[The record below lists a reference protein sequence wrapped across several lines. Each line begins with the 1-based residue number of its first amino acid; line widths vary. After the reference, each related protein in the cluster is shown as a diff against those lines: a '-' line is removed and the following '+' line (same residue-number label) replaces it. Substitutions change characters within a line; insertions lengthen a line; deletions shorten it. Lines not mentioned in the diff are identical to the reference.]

1 MNAGRFF
8 RAFILFALFTASLA
22 TKAQVAAQFSATP
35 VSGCS
40 PLIVRFTDESQGS
53 PNQWRWDLGNG
64 TISFLQNPSA
74 TYFSPGKYTVKLVVR
89 NASSEDSVI
98 KTDYIEVFA
107 NPTIDF
113 SASSTSGCYPLPVN
127 FTDMTVP
134 RSGTITSWLWDFGD
148 GNTST
153 QQNPSHVYTTAR
165 NFNVTLQVRNSNG
178 CVSTLTKT
186 SLIQISTGVLAQFT
200 NDNPETCKAPV
211 TINFQNQSTGTGVIN
226 YSWDFGDGSTSDLIN
241 PFHTYSTN
249 GTYTV
254 KLVLTNANGCSDTL
268 IKNNAVTVGSVEAK
282 FTTPQTICQGANMQ
296 FTNTSA
302 PMPASVYWDFGDG
315 SSSTQLNASH
325 TYNTAGNYT
334 VKMVANFGAC
344 IDSATR
350 SITVQS
356 KPTAAFSGSDTAN
369 CRAPLTVNFTNQSV
383 NSTAW
388 TWSFGDGGTSAL
400 QSPSHTYNNA
410 GNFSV
415 KLVTTNTNGCSDS
428 ITKTNYISI
437 VRPVATIANV
447 PDSGCAPFT
456 KTFSASLDIADPVT
470 SYTWNFGDGTT
481 STDVSPTHT
490 FSTEG
495 AYNISVIVVTASGCT
510 DTATVLRGVVA
521 SSKPTANF
529 SADPL
534 SSCAKNP
541 ITFTNLSTGANRWLW
556 EFGDSTRS
564 TLQNPVHQYRDTGY
578 FDIKLRIWNGGC
590 MDSLVMP
597 NYILINPPIARFRAN
612 FTCGNP
618 FVRTFLDQSIG
629 AEEWHWDFGDGN
641 TSTVRSPAHTFAS
654 PGTYTV
660 TLRVVNNT
668 FGCDYTSTRQV
679 QIIDTE
685 AQFSTP
691 DTTVCKGDNVIFTT
705 GLSLANINSLNW
717 NFGDGTASVNS
728 GFQSTGV
735 DHIFNRT
742 GQFNIRLITVD
753 KNGCSDTLVK
763 TSYISVSGPAAS
775 FAPANGGSCL
785 NATVIFNDAS
795 TGTSPVQQWEWQY
808 GDGTSEIL
816 TAPPFQ
822 HLYTTAGSYAVK
834 LKVTDAQGCT
844 DSTTLATSLIISS
857 PKANFSTAD
866 TFSCPG
872 RRIRFINQ
880 STGSGLTYR
889 WNFGDNSTAS
899 SQNPLHPYANDG
911 IYSVKLVIADPFGCS
926 DSITKTNYITIN
938 SPVALF
944 SLSDTASNCPPLVVQ
959 FTNQST
965 NAQSIRWDFGDSTYS
980 TDANPTHFYNYP
992 GIYHAKLI
1000 ATGIGGCVVTHERT
1014 ITIKGPEGSFT
1025 YNPLAGCN
1033 PVTVNFSATTNGRY
1047 SFVWDFND
1055 GTTVTTNDSILS
1067 HTYTYPGRY
1076 VPKMILIDQSGCQV
1090 PIRGRDSITVSNVT
1104 NHFSFDRRLLCDS
1117 GIVSFADSSIITEG
1131 DNISLYQ
1138 WNFGD
1143 GITSITQHPAHQ
1155 YLQPGIYY
1163 PQLITVSRMG
1173 CTDTLRAASPVRVVA
1188 SPRVN
1193 ILSTGNGCTP
1203 LTVTFNSQLAVPDT
1217 SVITWQWNF
1226 ANGNTAV
1233 TASPAAQQYLTAGLH
1248 NITLIGTNSSGC
1260 TDTASLAVESYAIPV
1275 VNAGADFILCKGSGK
1290 TIETTGA
1297 DTYTWSPAA
1306 GLSCINC
1313 ANPVTSTQSNIT
1325 YTVTG
1330 TSNQG
1335 CSAVDSINVSIK
1347 EKSRI
1352 TYSSSDSLCAGSS
1365 KKLFATGTDSYSWS
1379 PANGL
1384 DNPNI
1389 SEPTAAPSV
1398 TTNYMVV
1405 GSDDLGCFK
1414 DTGYVNIRVNP
1425 MPTVEAGA
1433 DKTINVG
1440 QTIDLVPVIS
1450 ADVTTVVWNPTTG
1463 LFRNVYPGI
1472 SVKPMENTEYNVEV
1486 KNRGGCLARDRVTV
1500 YVICNGSNIFVP
1512 NTFSPNGD
1520 GSNDVFFP
1528 RGTGLF
1534 KIKSLRIFTRWGE
1547 IVFEKTNFDANNAA
1561 YGWDGTS
1568 KGQKANPDVFVYT
1581 LEVICDNG
1589 SVLTYRGNISLV
1601 K

>member
-8 RAFILFALFTASLA
+8 RAFILFALSTASIA
-22 TKAQVAAQFSATP
+22 SKAQVAAQFSATP
-35 VSGCS
+35 VSGCA

-74 TYFSPGKYTVKLVVR
+74 TYFSPGKYTVKLVAR
-89 NASSEDSVI
+89 NASSEDSVV
-98 KTDYIEVFA
+98 KTDYIEVFG

-113 SASSTSGCYPLPVN
+113 AASNTSGCYPLPVN
-127 FTDMTVP
+127 FTDMTIP

-148 GNTST
+148 GTTST
-153 QQNPSHVYTTAR
+153 QQNPSHIYTTAR

-186 SLIQISTGVLAQFT
+186 SLIQISTGVLAQFS

-211 TINFQNQSTGTGVIN
+211 TINFQNHSTGTGVVN
-226 YSWDFGDGSTSDLIN
+226 YTWDFGDGNTSNLIN
-241 PFHTYSTN
+241 PSHTYSTN

-254 KLVLTNANGCSDTL
+254 KLVVTNANGCTDT
-268 IKNNAVTVGSVEAK
+268 IVKNNAVTVGSVNAM
-282 FTTPQTICQGANMQ
+282 FTAPQTICQGASTQ
-296 FTNTSA
+296 FSNTSA
-302 PMPASVYWDFGDG
+302 PAPASVTWYFGDG
-315 SSSTQLNASH
+315 NSSTELNAAY
-325 TYNTAGNYT
+325 TYSAAGNYT
-334 VKMVANFGAC
+334 VKMVADFGAC

-350 SITVQS
+350 NITVQA
-356 KPTAAFSGSDTAN
+356 KPIAAFSGSDTAN
-369 CRAPLTVNFTNQSV
+369 CRAPLAVTFTNQSV
-383 NSTAW
+383 NATGW
-388 TWSFGDGGTSAL
+388 TWSFGDGSTSTL
-400 QSPSHTYNNA
+400 QNPSHTYTSA
-410 GNFSV
+410 GTYSV
-415 KLVTTNTNGCSDS
+415 KLVTVNANGCSDS
-428 ITKTNYISI
+428 VIKTNYISI

-447 PDSGCAPFT
+447 PDSGCTPFT
-456 KTFSASLDIADPVT
+456 KTFTVALDIADPVT
-470 SYTWNFGDGTT
+470 GYTWNFGDGTT
-481 STDVSPTHT
+481 STDASPTHT
-490 FSTEG
+490 FTTAG

-510 DTATVLRGVVA
+510 DTASVTGGVVA
-521 SSKPTANF
+521 SNKPTANF
-529 SADPL
+529 SADPV

-541 ITFTNLSTGANRWLW
+541 ITFTNLSIGGNRWLW

-578 FDIKLRIWNGGC
+578 FDIKLKVWNGGC
-590 MDSLVMP
+590 MDSLFIP

-612 FTCGNP
+612 FTCGSP
-618 FVRTFLDQSIG
+618 FVRTFIDQSIG
-629 AEEWHWDFGDGN
+629 ADEWHWDFGDGN
-641 TSTVRSPAHTFAS
+641 TSTVRNPVHTYS
-654 PGTYTV
+654 TPGIYTV
-660 TLRVVNNT
+660 TLRVVNT
-668 FGCDYTSTRQV
+668 SFGCDYTSSRQV

-685 AQFSTP
+685 AQFSTV
-691 DTTVCKGDNVIFTT
+691 DTSVCKGDNVVFTT
-705 GLSLANINSLNW
+705 GLSLTHLVSLNW

-728 GFQSTGV
+728 GFQMTGIERV
-735 DHIFNRT
+735 FNRT
-742 GQFNIRLITVD
+742 GQFNIRLITTD
-753 KNGCSDTLVK
+753 RNGCMDTLIK
-763 TSYISVSGPAAS
+763 PRYISVSGPVAN
-775 FAPANGGSCL
+775 FAPANPGACL
-785 NATVIFNDAS
+785 NATVLFNDAS
-795 TGTSPVQQWEWQY
+795 TGTTPIQQWEWQY
-808 GDGTSEIL
+808 GDSTSEIL

-822 HLYTTAGSYAVK
+822 HLYATAGSYFVK
-834 LKVTDAQGCT
+834 LKVTDAEGCT
-844 DSTTLATSLIISS
+844 DSTTLATALTISS
-857 PKANFSTAD
+857 PKANFSTLD

-872 RRIRFINQ
+872 RRVRFVNQ
-880 STGSGLTYR
+880 SSGTGLTYR
-889 WNFGDNSTAS
+889 WDFGDNTAAT
-899 SQNPLHPYANDG
+899 SQSPLHPYARDG
-911 IYSVKLVIADPFGCS
+911 IYTVKLVITDPFGCS

-938 SPVALF
+938 SPVALY
-944 SLSDTASNCPPLVVQ
+944 SLSDTASNCPPLVVN
-959 FTNQST
+959 FTNQSV

-980 TDANPTHFYNYP
+980 SDANPTHFYNYP
-992 GIYHAKLI
+992 GIYIAKLI
-1000 ATGIGGCVVTHERT
+1000 ATGAGGCVVIHERR
-1014 ITIKGPEGSFT
+1014 ITIKGPEGSFV

-1033 PVTVNFSATTNGRY
+1033 PVTVNFAATTNGRY

-1055 GTTVTTNDSILS
+1055 GTTITSNDSILS
-1067 HTYTYPGRY
+1067 HTYTHPGRY
-1076 VPKMILIDQSGCQV
+1076 VPKMILIDQTGCQV
-1090 PIRGRDSITVSNVT
+1090 PITGHDSITVSSIT
-1104 NHFSFDRRLLCDS
+1104 NYFNFDNRLLCDS
-1117 GIVSFADSSIITEG
+1117 GIVSFADSSVITEG

-1138 WNFGD
+1138 WDFGD
-1143 GITSITQHPAHQ
+1143 GITSTTQHPAHQ
-1155 YLQPGIYY
+1155 YLQTGIYY

-1173 CTDTLRAASPVRVVA
+1173 CTDTLRSAVPLRVVA

-1203 LTVTFNSQLAVPDT
+1203 LTVTFNSQLAAPDT

-1233 TASPAAQQYLTAGLH
+1233 TASPAAQQYTTAGVYTV
-1248 NITLIGTNSSGC
+1248 TLRGTNSSGC

-1275 VNAGADFILCKGSGK
+1275 VSAGADFILCKGSGK
-1290 TIETTGA
+1290 TIETSGA

-1313 ANPVTSTQSNIT
+1313 ANPVTTTENNIT

-1330 TSNQG
+1330 TSAQG
-1335 CSAVDSINVSIK
+1335 CSATDSINVSIK

-1352 TYSSSDSLCAGSS
+1352 TYSSGDSVCAGSS
-1365 KKLFATGTDSYSWS
+1365 KKLFATGTDSYTWS
-1379 PANGL
+1379 PAAGL
-1384 DNPNI
+1384 DNPAI

-1405 GSDDLGCFK
+1405 GADNLGCFK
-1414 DTGYVNIRVNP
+1414 DTGYVHIRVNP
-1425 MPTVEAGA
+1425 MPTVEAGV

-1463 LFRNVYPGI
+1463 LFRNIYPGI

-1561 YGWDGTS
+1561 YGWDGS
-1568 KGQKANPDVFVYT
+1568 NKGQKANPDVFVYT